1 MANPEN
7 AQHEALYPLANI
19 RLPSQGQGDS
29 MSVEANALPTCLLI
43 VSGGL
48 GNQLFQYAAGRSLA
62 STTNA
67 RLVLDI
73 SFYDKGRHRTFELDQ
88 FPIQADVQHR
98 SSGMTW
104 MSRGKQL
111 LRSIVRREQ
120 IYNEPHF
127 QFDPNFENVRPP
139 VTLTGYFQTYRYFE
153 KFEPQIR
160 KELRVPDPADPET
173 IQLNQKLSGQNHA
186 VLHIRRG
193 DYVSSTKASRIYA
206 QCTLDYYQAAM
217 ERLPVSSPVLV
228 LSDDLPWAMENLPAV
243 RPLVFPEGKVDRP
256 GLADLWLMAQAQ
268 HHIIANSSF
277 SWWGAWLAGKGGL
290 KIAPRKWF
298 HDSAVDDRDLIPGDW
313 IRI

>member
-1 MANPEN
+1 MANPGN
-7 AQHEALYPLANI
+7 ARHEALHRPANL

-29 MSVEANALPTCLLI
+29 MSVEANAPPTCLLK

-48 GNQLFQYAAGRSLA
+48 GNQLFQYAAGRALA
-62 STTNA
+62 SRTNA

-88 FPIQADVQHR
+88 FPIQADVQHC

-104 MSRGKQL
+104 MSRGYQL
-111 LRSIVRREQ
+111 VRSIVRRDR
-120 IYNEPHF
+120 IYREPHF
-127 QFDPNFENVRPP
+127 QFDPHFESLQPP

-153 KFEPQIR
+153 KFEQQIR
-160 KELRVPDPADPET
+160 EELRVPDPSDSET
-173 IQLNQKLSGQNHA
+173 LQLSQKLSEQNYA

-217 ERLPVSSPVLV
+217 ERLPVSNPVLV
-228 LSDDLPWAMENLPAV
+228 LSDDLPWARENLTAV
-243 RPLVFPEGKVDRP
+243 RPLIFPEDKVARP
-256 GLADLWLMAQAQ
+256 GLADLWLMAQAK

-298 HDSAVDDRDLIPGDW
+298 HDSAVYDRDLIPGDW

>member
-1 MANPEN
+1 MTKPGN
-7 AQHEALYPLANI
+7 ARHEIFYWLAKI
-19 RLPSQGQGDS
+19 RLRTPSEDDS
-29 MSVEANALPTCLLI
+29 MSVEANAPPTCLLK

-104 MSRGKQL
+104 MSRCNQF
-111 LRSIVRREQ
+111 LRSIVHRDQ
-120 IYNEPHF
+120 IYREPHF
-127 QFDPNFENVRPP
+127 QFDPLFENVRPP

-153 KFEPQIR
+153 KIEQQIR
-160 KELRVPDPADPET
+160 EELRVPDPSDPET
-173 IQLNQKLSGQNHA
+173 LQLSQKMSGQNYA

-217 ERLPVSSPVLV
+217 ERLPVSNPVLV
-228 LSDDLPWAMENLPAV
+228 LSDDLQWAKENLPVV
-243 RPLVFPEGKVDRP
+243 RPLIFPENKVDRP
-256 GLADLWLMAQAQ
+256 GLADLWLMTRAK

-298 HDSAVDDRDLIPGDW
+298 HDSAVNDWDLIPEAW